1 MGYYGGHYV
10 LPEVIYFSLKSGPK
24 GKPSVKYA
32 LPVVPIRIETAH
44 QLPQLTNDAAKLID
58 KIQAI
63 DGTMTGRDNYEF
75 YRSMNSQEF
84 DISWNQ
90 GTRTFIQRGLYG
102 DDEYDQK
109 RRFGVS
115 TS

>member
-1 MGYYGGHYV
+1 MKTLEEIAV
-10 LPEVIYFSLKSGPK
+10 MTILKFGIPFRE
-24 GKPSVKYA
+24 A
-32 LPVVPIRIETAH
+32 LP
-44 QLPQLTNDAAKLID
+44 AKLID

-90 GTRTFIQRGLYG
+90 GTRTFIQRGLHG